1 MRGICKCDLCGNV
14 YCEKE
19 NPVYDGITVW
29 WKNNA
34 GENKI
39 PASASQLSTQ
49 SGDKL
54 TDMPAVMDLCPNYF
68 ERFYNLIKMS
78 RDENFQMNKPE

>member
-29 WKNNA
+29 WRK
-34 GENKI
+34 
-39 PASASQLSTQ
+39 QV
-49 SGDKL
+49 SGVSFSVKH
-54 TDMPAVMDLCPNYF
+54 T
-68 ERFYNLIKMS
+68 EWR
-78 RDENFQMNKPE
+78 